1 MTLVTPINSKALVKV
16 HRLDWAYTNNTVFKE
31 ILKVPDVSNFLC
43 IYKNKMTF
51 SWLFTAKIE
60 INLKCFVG
68 FCCPWLKEKHAS
80 PSRHRTVSNT
90 THGGAPWSSTAP
102 STPRRPRSLRQRCWK
117 PLTQNSSPSSTSVPH
132 KWDQSHAAYC
142 QTIGIWTCW
151 LAFFWW
157 LFLSL
162 P

>member
-1 MTLVTPINSKALVKV
+1 MTSVTPINSKALVKV
-16 HRLDWAYTNNTVFKE
+16 HSLDWAYTNNTVFKE
-31 ILKVPDVSNFLC
+31 ILEIPDVSNFLC
-43 IYKNKMTF
+43 IYKNEMTF
-51 SWLFTAKIE
+51 SWLFAEIIE

-80 PSRHRTVSNT
+80 SSRHRTVFT
-90 THGGAPWSSTAP
+90 TAHRGAPWPPTAT
-102 STPRRPRSLRQRCWK
+102 STPRWPRNLCQWGWK
-117 PLTQNSSPSSTSVPH
+117 PLTQHSLPSSTSVLH
-132 KWDQSHAAYC
+132 KQDQSGAAYY

-157 LFLSL
+157 FFWSF